1 MIVRE
6 YDMENILFKCVE
18 FECEKTG
25 TKLQKI
31 NMVGKDI
38 SYLYLLYGDSS
49 YTLAEPVFE
58 VIKKLMV

>member
-31 NMVGKDI
+31 NMVGRTGED
-38 SYLYLLYGDSS
+38 LYLVDGDSS